1 MFGESNPPNPNPTRR
16 KDAPLHPPSFFHM
29 FLPTFRVNELNKNL
43 PLETRLIGS
52 LNASS
57 FALVSSLTASIL
69 DHAFIYPVNSYIK
82 PSSRHSST

>member
-1 MFGESNPPNPNPTRR
+1 MFGESNPLNPNSTRL
-16 KDAPLHPPSFFHM
+16 KDAPLHPPSFSHM

-57 FALVSSLTASIL
+57 FTRVSSLTTSIL
-69 DHAFIYPVNSYIK
+69 DHTLIHFVNS
-82 PSSRHSST
+82 